1 MQRTIH
7 IIPRATVA
15 RLIVNAGARRV
26 SDSGVEELADYLTKK
41 GIEIAKKALEISKHA
56 GRKTILEG
64 DIKLAA
70 KY

>member
-41 GIEIAKKALEISKHA
+41 GIAKKALEISKHA